1 MIDNKRNFAKKTVAR
16 KKRLEARRL
25 AVTLSD
31 DAAPSLQIQPI
42 FLDLLTFPNDW
53 AYDREKSLNQKQPAN
68 TDVLFQRN
76 DERKYVAHLSYPKGP
91 DVCVIYQKYCVT
103 TLIIRNHSDD
113 AAYFTFIELTSS
125 VPLADLLVEI
135 FIKAL
140 NMGHYS
146 KASEKPLLTGSTFN
160 TRLSYPK
167 GPDVW
172 VIQQRYGDIV

>member
-1 MIDNKRNFAKKTVAR
+1 MIDNKRNFAKNTVAR
-16 KKRLEARRL
+16 KKRLEASRL

-31 DAAPSLQIQPI
+31 DAAPSLQLQPI

-68 TDVLFQRN
+68 TDALFQGN
-76 DERKYVAHLSYPKGP
+76 DDRKYVAHLSYPKGP

-125 VPLADLLVEI
+125 VPLAELLVKNFHQSVEH
-135 FIKAL
+135 
-140 NMGHYS
+140 G
-146 KASEKPLLTGSTFN
+146 PLF
-160 TRLSYPK
+160 K
-167 GPDVW
+167 G
-172 VIQQRYGDIV
+172 I

>member
-1 MIDNKRNFAKKTVAR
+1 MIDNKRNFAKNTVAR
-16 KKRLEARRL
+16 KKRLEASRL

-31 DAAPSLQIQPI
+31 DAAPSLQLQTI
-42 FLDLLTFPNDW
+42 FLDLLTFSNDW
-53 AYDREKSLNQKQPAN
+53 ACDREKSLNQKQPAN

-125 VPLADLLVEI
+125 VPLAELLVKNFHQSVEH
-135 FIKAL
+135 
-140 NMGHYS
+140 G
-146 KASEKPLLTGSTFN
+146 PLF
-160 TRLSYPK
+160 K
-167 GPDVW
+167 G
-172 VIQQRYGDIV
+172 I

>member
-1 MIDNKRNFAKKTVAR
+1 MIDNKRNFAKNTVAR
-16 KKRLEARRL
+16 KKRLEASRL

-31 DAAPSLQIQPI
+31 DAAPSLQLQTI
-42 FLDLLTFPNDW
+42 FLDLLTFSNDW
-53 AYDREKSLNQKQPAN
+53 ACDREKSLNQKQPAN

-125 VPLADLLVEI
+125 VPLAELLVEN
-135 FIKAL
+135 FHQSVEH
-140 NMGHYS
+140 G
-146 KASEKPLLTGSTFN
+146 PLF
-160 TRLSYPK
+160 K
-167 GPDVW
+167 G
-172 VIQQRYGDIV
+172 I